1 MLFFSFLVFASLSKD
16 RRKLIDV
23 FTAVTSVPGILPPG
37 CRKGLLLSTQNIC
50 DSTGSSK
57 MSLGFSSC

>member
-23 FTAVTSVPGILPPG
+23 FTAVTSVSVHSSS
-37 CRKGLLLSTQNIC
+37 RLSEGPSAFHTEH
-50 DSTGSSK
+50 
-57 MSLGFSSC
+57 L